1 MWSSPFNYIEHYMTT
16 FYKLVLR
23 MLAASVVVMPV
34 AAREHVSDERDNAE
48 YGVENFTPGYEKLLT
63 ADSMPEAWTYVPEN
77 LQSIPGGRLT
87 GGGVHF
93 PTRHSTRSL

>member
-1 MWSSPFNYIEHYMTT
+1 MRSSRFNYLEHYMTT

-48 YGVENFTPGYEKLLT
+48 YGVENFTPGYEKPLT
-63 ADSMPEAWTYVPEN
+63 ADSMPEALSVCLRVGSPLEACN
-77 LQSIPGGRLT
+77 SVKKCEMLT
-87 GGGVHF
+87 VCNCC
-93 PTRHSTRSL
+93 